1 MELPHKQAKIRD
13 RCIVCYHKKPIKW
26 SLDSDSTLMYIANV
40 ITTMVTICFIKY
52 QNQVLYQTDS

>member
-13 RCIVCYHKKPIKW
+13 RCMVCYQKKPIEW

-52 QNQVLYQTDS
+52 QNQV